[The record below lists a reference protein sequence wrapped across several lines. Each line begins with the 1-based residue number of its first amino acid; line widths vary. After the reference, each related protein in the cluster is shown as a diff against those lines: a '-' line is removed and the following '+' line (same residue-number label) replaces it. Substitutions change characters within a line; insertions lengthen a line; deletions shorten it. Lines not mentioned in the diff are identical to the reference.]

1 MICLILQQPT
11 LGPST
16 REYATL
22 RNGISR
28 ILGKNNLSSRKQ
40 IGIEDSPVKTF
51 FPNWVILI
59 IHNEPLHLTAKSIYA
74 TFTSYPMKRV
84 SKFHSVPCIL
94 TLAQQL
100 YSVIHRGHIYIYVY
114 RRAFDDIAL
123 SSIFVQQY
131 VVNGNK
137 SSRRAIIQISTR
149 YGSRRKDKKKYNFHD
164 DASSEIRLE
173 NSNCTSCSSNIQTT
187 TRTDF
192 NVVDVCPS

>member
-100 YSVIHRGHIYIYVY
+100 YSVIHRGHIYIYMYIGEHSMISLYHRYSCNNMSLMEINHRGGRSFKFPRDTV
-114 RRAFDDIAL
+114 RDERIKK
-123 SSIFVQQY
+123 SIIFTMMPRV
-131 VVNGNK
+131 K
-137 SSRRAIIQISTR
+137 FA
-149 YGSRRKDKKKYNFHD
+149 
-164 DASSEIRLE
+164 
-173 NSNCTSCSSNIQTT
+173 
-187 TRTDF
+187 
-192 NVVDVCPS
+192 